1 MKGTGSFQK
10 KYTTGF
16 LYHIEDVQSHYKDMQ
31 IITIRRYHSLK
42 YQIFKKLKWFEKCIC
57 SGSASSRAL

>member
-10 KYTTGF
+10 KYKTGF

-42 YQIFKKLKWFEKCIC
+42 
-57 SGSASSRAL
+57 